1 MQWLMCDLM
10 FQIFVRAL
18 FDYDPRED
26 DLIPCSQAG
35 VSFKNGDVLK
45 VGGVSVVQWCNCS
58 RSFSLHHLSS
68 RFQKTIWI
76 PYRRLRRQN
85 DTFREFSYV
94 KCIHV
99 LH

>member
-1 MQWLMCDLM
+1 MDLL

-45 VGGVSVVQWCNCS
+45 VGWAFVYSDAN
-58 RSFSLHHLSS
+58 
-68 RFQKTIWI
+68 I
-76 PYRRLRRQN
+76 
-85 DTFREFSYV
+85 
-94 KCIHV
+94 
-99 LH
+99 